1 MSYSINRRP
10 LLWGT
15 SDSEF
20 EGDLETEVDDPH
32 TVISDEK
39 PFLKPYEPHDKYVSA
54 HIEFNLE
61 LFINLYVYCIILSIC
76 VFFCIFHTGI
86 ILHIL
91 YFIYLV

>member
-39 PFLKPYEPHDKYVSA
+39 PFLKPYEPHDKYMLY
-54 HIEFNLE
+54 FNLRAVYNVYFVF
-61 LFINLYVYCIILSIC
+61 LLIHVFLYISD
-76 VFFCIFHTGI
+76 I